1 MITASRPLHTGR
13 LVLAPVDALVGVE
26 AEPLADVLRDI
37 GLIGA
42 PLPERSAAFATGARF
57 LELIAFTGCAVQVE
71 LAPASAGGTFAH
83 IRLQGPYPR
92 PRLQSGRNTRPPRCP
107 ECGKALATWRAQ
119 AQAWQGARMPNL
131 RCEVCSADT
140 PAWRWGWRQHAGFGR
155 SFVCIEEVFPGE
167 GAPLPSLLEGLETLG
182 IGAWHHFYVQD

>member
-1 MITASRPLHTGR
+1 MITASRTLHTGR
-13 LVLAPVDALVGVE
+13 LVLAPLDPLARVE
-26 AEPLADVLRDI
+26 TEPLATLLRDV

-42 PLPERSAAFATGARF
+42 PLPEQSAAFATGARF
-57 LELIAFTGCAVQVE
+57 LDLIAFTGCAVQVE

-83 IRLQGPYPR
+83 VRLLGPYSQ

-107 ECGKALATWRAQ
+107 ECGKTLAAWRAQ
-119 AQAWQGARMPNL
+119 SQTSPVGQTPNL
-131 RCEVCSADT
+131 RCEDCSAVT
-140 PAWRWGWRQHAGFGR
+140 PAWCWGWRQHAGFGR

-167 GAPLPSLLEGLETLG
+167 GAPLPALLGDLETLG